1 MTDASRRRGDAQSSR
16 GWIDL
21 HLYAMA
27 AAAVLTGLLLWWTN
41 ASWRENFVIYPPM
54 RGELRQSRADV
65 VKGYLAVER
74 HLAGESSI
82 RLADVDAFMDQAVR
96 GIDKLIVSSHVPE
109 AGRAV
114 LAEQAP
120 DFDGGLRAYRHGIVR
135 FQKLLRQSLLDQGQ
149 YRAEHAVERH
159 AAFADLEKL
168 GDGLDDAIERWVLA
182 VVRRQDRLNR
192 VLFFV
197 WLSFLAILALTLTLA
212 GTRRRK
218 AEAAMRESENRY
230 RSLFDQVM
238 DVILV
243 VDAGTGR
250 ILDCNQAVTTQWG
263 YDREELIGR
272 ESSLLRPH
280 SPAGALRS
288 GAADPSDSPRAAVRE
303 TRLATRLGEIRDVS
317 VKTGYF
323 TLGDRDVRL
332 EIYNDVTERKRS
344 ENALLEREATLRR
357 LGDNLPDGLI
367 YKVEVRADGTRRF
380 LYVSQGVERLFGLAV
395 KAAFADAGAVFARYL
410 SEDFD
415 VLRRAETLS
424 LRTLGTFDV
433 QARFH
438 DATGAVRW
446 GQLRA
451 APRRTPEGSVVFDG
465 ILVDITEYKRVE
477 ERLRQAMA
485 AAESASRAKSEFLA
499 NISHE
504 VRTPL
509 NGVLG
514 MLQLLEASYLS
525 PEDADHVAT
534 ALACCRGLVR
544 VLTDILDFTLIESG
558 RLVLRNEPCDV
569 RGLVAEVLSV
579 FSLESARKGLDVAVV
594 VDPATPERV
603 MTDVA
608 RLRQIL
614 FNVVG
619 NAVKFTSR
627 GGVRLDVC
635 QASARGEAT
644 HLLFAVSDSGIGIPE
659 DQMEAIFEPFTQL
672 DGSFT
677 RKYGGT
683 GLGLGIVK
691 RLVGLLD
698 GHITVDSVPGRGTEF
713 AFAIRCRPLPPQE
726 ARAAS
731 VAAPAADQDGLVRV
745 LVVEDEAINRLATV
759 SMLRK
764 LGFAA
769 SAAEDG
775 DVALDALEEGDYD
788 VVLMDIQMPR
798 VSGDEAT
805 RRIRRGERPGID
817 PGIQIIALTAH
828 AMAGDRERCLS
839 CGMNDYLS
847 KPVDLAALGQA
858 VTRAAAQR
866 RNGDA

>member
-1 MTDASRRRGDAQSSR
+1 MERSR

-27 AAAVLTGLLLWWTN
+27 AAAALTGLLLWWTN

-54 RGELRQSRADV
+54 RGNLRQSRADI

-74 HLAGESSI
+74 NLAGETSV
-82 RLADVDAFMDQAVR
+82 RLADVDAFMEQAVH
-96 GIDKLIVSSHVPE
+96 GMDKLLASLRKPE
-109 AGRAV
+109 MGRDV
-114 LAEQAP
+114 LAQQSP
-120 DFDGGLRAYRHGIVR
+120 DLDNGLRAYRHGIVR
-135 FQKLLRQSLLDQGQ
+135 FQQLLRQSLLDQEQ
-149 YRAEHAVERH
+149 FRAQRAVERH
-159 AAFADLEKL
+159 AAFAELEKL

-182 VVRRQDRLNR
+182 VAKRQDRLNR

-212 GTRRRK
+212 GNKRRK
-218 AEAAMRESENRY
+218 AEAALSESENRY
-230 RSLFDQVM
+230 RSLFDEVM

-250 ILDCNQAVTTQWG
+250 ILDCNQAVATQWG
-263 YDREELIGR
+263 YDREELLGR
-272 ESSLLRPH
+272 DPSWLRPPPDGQAH
-280 SPAGALRS
+280 PDVAA
-288 GAADPSDSPRAAVRE
+288 AADGPRAPLRE
-303 TRLATRLGEIRDVS
+303 IRLATRFGEIRDLS
-317 VKTGYF
+317 VKAGFF

-344 ENALLEREATLRR
+344 ENALLEREATLRG

-367 YKVEVRADGTRRF
+367 YKIEVRPDGTRRF
-380 LYVSQGVERLFGLAV
+380 LYVSRGVERLFGLSAKV
-395 KAAFADAGAVFARYL
+395 ALADTGAVFARYL
-410 SEDFD
+410 PEDLD

-424 LRTLGTFDV
+424 LRALGTFDV
-433 QARFH
+433 QARFR

-451 APRRTPEGSVVFDG
+451 APRRAPEGGVVFDG

-485 AAESASRAKSEFLA
+485 TAESASRAKSEFLA

-514 MLQLLEASYLS
+514 MLQLLESSRLS

-558 RLVLRNEPCDV
+558 KLVLRNEPCDV
-569 RGLVAEVLSV
+569 RALAAEVLSV
-579 FSLESARKGLDVAVV
+579 FTLESARKGLDVAVV
-594 VDPATPERV
+594 VDPATPARV

-627 GGVRLDVC
+627 GAVRLDVR
-635 QASARGEAT
+635 QASAIGEAV
-644 HLLFAVSDSGIGIPE
+644 HLLFAVSDTGIGIPE
-659 DQMEAIFEPFTQL
+659 EQMEAIFEPFTQI

-698 GHITVDSVPGRGTEF
+698 GHITVDSVPGQGTEF
-713 AFAIRCRPLPPQE
+713 AFAIRCRPLAPQE
-726 ARAAS
+726 ARIAPVAAS
-731 VAAPAADQDGLVRV
+731 APGQDGPVRV
-745 LVVEDEAINRLATV
+745 LVVEDEAVNRLATV

-769 SAAEDG
+769 DAAEDG
-775 DVALDALEEGDYD
+775 DVALDALEESDYD

-805 RRIRRGERPGID
+805 RRIRRGERIGID

-828 AMAGDRERCLS
+828 AMAGDRERCLA

-858 VTRAAAQR
+858 VTRAASQR
-866 RNGDA
+866 RGGGA

>member
-1 MTDASRRRGDAQSSR
+1 MTDASRRRGDAEASR

-54 RGELRQSRADV
+54 RGNLRQSRADV
-65 VKGYLAVER
+65 VRGYLAVER

-96 GIDKLIVSSHVPE
+96 GIDRLVASSHVPE
-109 AGRAV
+109 SGRSV

-120 DFDGGLRAYRHGIVR
+120 DFDSGLRAYKRGVVR
-135 FQKLLRQSLLDQGQ
+135 FQQLLRQSLLDQGQ

-212 GTRRRK
+212 GARRRK

-243 VDAGTGR
+243 VDNGTGR
-250 ILDCNQAVTTQWG
+250 ILDCNQAVATQWG
-263 YDREELIGR
+263 YDREELLGR
-272 ESSLLRPH
+272 EASMLRPH
-280 SPAGALRS
+280 SPEGPARP
-288 GAADPSDSPRAAVRE
+288 GAAEAADSPRAAVRE

-344 ENALLEREATLRR
+344 ENALLEREATMRR
-357 LGDNLPDGLI
+357 LGDNLPDGVI
-367 YKVEVRADGTRRF
+367 YKAEVRVDGTRRF

-395 KAAFADAGAVFARYL
+395 KEVLDNAGVVFARYL
-410 SEDFD
+410 SEDLD
-415 VLRRAETLS
+415 VLRRAETQA
-424 LRTLGTFDV
+424 LRALDTFNV
-433 QARFH
+433 QARFR
-438 DATGAVRW
+438 DAAGTVRW

-451 APRRTPEGSVVFDG
+451 APRRTPEGDVVFDG
-465 ILVDITEYKRVE
+465 ILVDITDYKRVE

-485 AAESASRAKSEFLA
+485 AAEAASRAKSEFLA

-509 NGVLG
+509 NGILG
-514 MLQLLEASYLS
+514 MLQLLETSSLS
-525 PEDADHVAT
+525 LEDADHVAT
-534 ALACCRGLVR
+534 ALACCRGLMR
-544 VLTDILDFTLIESG
+544 ILTDILDFTLIESG
-558 RLVLRNEPCDV
+558 KLVLRSEPCDV
-569 RGLVAEVLSV
+569 RALVAEVLSV
-579 FSLESARKGLDVAVV
+579 FGLESTRKGLDVAVA

-603 MTDVA
+603 MTDIA
-608 RLRQIL
+608 RLRQVL
-614 FNVVG
+614 FNIVG

-627 GGVRLDVC
+627 GVVRLDVC
-635 QASARGEAT
+635 QVSMLGEAA
-644 HLLFAVSDSGIGIPE
+644 HLLFVVSDTGIGIPD

-698 GHITVDSVPGRGTEF
+698 GHIAVDSVPGQGTEF
-713 AFAIRCRPLPPQE
+713 AFAIRCRPLAPQE
-726 ARAAS
+726 PRAAS
-731 VAAPAADQDGLVRV
+731 VTAPAPAQDGPVRV
-745 LVVEDEAINRLATV
+745 LVVEDEAVNRLATV

-775 DVALDALEEGDYD
+775 DVALDALEKGDYD

-805 RRIRRGERPGID
+805 RRIRRGERSGID

-828 AMAGDRERCLS
+828 AMAGDRERCLA

-847 KPVDLAALGQA
+847 KPVDIAALSQA

-866 RNGDA
+866 RNGAA